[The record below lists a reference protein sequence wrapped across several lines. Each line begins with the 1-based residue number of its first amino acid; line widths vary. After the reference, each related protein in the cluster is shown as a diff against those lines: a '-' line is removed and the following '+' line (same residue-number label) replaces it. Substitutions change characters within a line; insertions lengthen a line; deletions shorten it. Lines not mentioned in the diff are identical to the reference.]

1 MLKKILTY
9 ILISFFIT
17 SSIYNA
23 YFSIIS
29 FIASNLAIRE
39 SFSFINDV
47 AQKGTHSGGANYWA
61 KAREHKFEL
70 LKQQY
75 PKILHSFSLLSN
87 IDPQRTNFVKEYN
100 LISLLF
106 DIEKKS
112 NAYKKET
119 ALYIP
124 KTLDVYWNLS
134 CDSHMPPFVAPAIT
148 NMAMIE
154 GLPMRDSSCYS
165 HFLDYG
171 YFTYQLLGNK
181 AEFIE
186 MTSEQICERAKK
198 EGFVRIIEIN
208 ENKFGE
214 IIMIT
219 HECDDMG

>member
-17 SSIYNA
+17 TSIYNA

-47 AQKGTHSGGANYWA
+47 TQKGTHSGGANYWA

-75 PKILHSFSLLSN
+75 PNIIHSFSLLSN

-134 CDSHMPPFVAPAIT
+134 CDSHMPSFVAPAIT

-154 GLPMRDSSCYS
+154 GLPMRDSSGYS

-171 YFTYQLLGNK
+171 YYTYQLLGIK
-181 AEFIE
+181 AEFLE
-186 MTSEQICERAKK
+186 MTHKQICERAKK
-198 EGFVRIIEIN
+198 EGFLRVIEITEN
-208 ENKFGE
+208 EFGE

-219 HECDDMG
+219 HECNHPG